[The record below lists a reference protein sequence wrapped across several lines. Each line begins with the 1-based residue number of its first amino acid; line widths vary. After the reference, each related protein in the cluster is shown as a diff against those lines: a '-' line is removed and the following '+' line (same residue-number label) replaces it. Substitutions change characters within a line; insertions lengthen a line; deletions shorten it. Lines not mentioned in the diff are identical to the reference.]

1 MPFITWEDAAGV
13 LFVRSSN
20 LGMEDIKSCPL
31 LIGVFYFCLPDKI
44 LKLQFGFK
52 GSSILQYFYYFS
64 FHLYIALYVTSA
76 IQGKIVT
83 LHCSF
88 YDV

>member
-1 MPFITWEDAAGV
+1 MPLITWEDAAGV

-44 LKLQFGFK
+44 LKLQFCFK
-52 GSSILQYFYYFS
+52 GSRILQYFYYFS
-64 FHLYIALYVTSA
+64 FHLYCIVRHFRESRENSHTS
-76 IQGKIVT
+76 
-83 LHCSF
+83 LF
-88 YDV
+88 ML

>member
-31 LIGVFYFCLPDKI
+31 LIGVFYFCLPGKI
-44 LKLQFGFK
+44 LKVQFCFTAPGFC
-52 GSSILQYFYYFS
+52 SNFTTFLFIC
-64 FHLYIALYVTSA
+64 IALYVTSA

-83 LHCSF
+83 LHCSR